1 MFRPASILLLPAFAA
16 ACSIVPTSKPGDIRQ
31 HNMEEA
37 VASMAAAALSG
48 GQVETANRLYRRLIE
63 VDPESVAARMGLGDV
78 ALRQREPVEAAR
90 WYRTALVRAVQG
102 TERHAALLAHGRAA
116 LSAGQID
123 AARDSFEQLTD
134 PRAGAPR
141 TYVAWGH
148 NGLGLA
154 RLLSGDARGAVAAME
169 QAVLTAPEEIRFKG
183 NLDRA
188 LAMLLVSDAERLS
201 RQLPVP
207 PPESPPERSPPV
219 ADPETVPESTPA
231 VESPGD
237 VPVAVHAPAA
247 ATDPVAGTVPQSP
260 EGDDSAPSVP
270 EPTDPAPQHPASSA
284 DADDAAPEHEAVDD
298 AEPERVDA
306 AAPEHEAV
314 DDAEPERVDAATPE
328 HEAGD
333 DAEAEPDPGDFALP
347 APESVDPA
355 PPDSAEDAGE
365 TPGRGDTAERAP
377 EGGNGLRSH
386 ATSEPLAAGYVVLEY
401 SLPFL
406 QFGAF
411 ADAQAAAASAAALGA
426 LTDWPVSV
434 SETRL
439 AEGVRLH
446 RVRVGPIPWRDALSE
461 LIETLAPHGYRV
473 TNSSSVAEMPAAP
486 FGTPDAWSV
495 DDAGGRFLQVGA
507 FAQRVVAEGLA
518 ASMRSLTDRDVRI
531 SAVAQRDGAM
541 LYRVRIGPV
550 ESGDRLLE
558 LLSAPKRDFPS
569 RSP

>member
-1 MFRPASILLLPAFAA
+1 MFRPASILLLTAFAA
-16 ACSIVPTSKPGDIRQ
+16 ACSILPTGKPGDIRQ
-31 HNMEEA
+31 HNMGEA
-37 VASMAAAALSG
+37 VASMAAAALSS
-48 GQVETANRLYRRLIE
+48 GQVETANRLYRRLLE

-78 ALRQREPVEAAR
+78 ALRQREPVDAAR
-90 WYRTALVRAVQG
+90 WYRTALVRAAQG
-102 TERHAALLAHGRAA
+102 AERHAALLAHGRAA

-123 AARDSFEQLTD
+123 AARGSFAQLTD

-154 RLLSGDARGAVAAME
+154 RLLSGDARGAVGAME

-188 LAMLLVSDAERLS
+188 LAMLPVSDAERLS

-207 PPESPPERSPPV
+207 PPEPPPERSPPV
-219 ADPETVPESTPA
+219 ADPETAPESTPA

-237 VPVAVHAPAA
+237 VPVAVHASAA

-270 EPTDPAPQHPASSA
+270 EPTDPAPQDPASSA
-284 DADDAAPEHEAVDD
+284 DADDA
-298 AEPERVDA
+298 
-306 AAPEHEAV
+306 
-314 DDAEPERVDAATPE
+314 
-328 HEAGD
+328 
-333 DAEAEPDPGDFALP
+333 DAEAEPGPEPAADADAEPEPAADAEAAPEPVDFAVP

-355 PPDSAEDAGE
+355 PPDSREHGGE
-365 TPGRGDTAERAP
+365 TPGRGGATERAA
-377 EGGNGLRSH
+377 EVGNGPRSH

-411 ADAQAAAASAAALGA
+411 ADAQAAAAAAAALGA

-473 TNSSSVAEMPAAP
+473 TNSASVAEVPTAP
-486 FGTPDAWSV
+486 FGAPDAWSV

-558 LLSAPKRDFPS
+558 LLSVP
-569 RSP
+569 